1 MPRLRSA
8 VALGLA
14 AAAGL
19 SLTLAARE
27 RPSSS
32 TAAAQIGVA
41 DVLYRE
47 AEYRA
52 AMRVY
57 LQAAAVADVAL
68 RDRAREGAIRGALR
82 IGEFAVASTHAAALR
97 AARPGDPTA
106 LTLSGDALWASGL
119 FDESEAAYREVQ
131 AIAPG
136 HAASLAGLAKAL
148 ASRSR
153 LVEARQAAE
162 ASLAAAPSPEGWHA
176 LAQILERERDYP
188 GSADALTR
196 FIELLPPRER
206 AGRSRW
212 TMGQVHFL
220 RSFRGRVP
228 YEQVSERG
236 LTHTLPFQLVD
247 DKVIVRGKANGSR
260 MDFAVDT
267 GAEQAVLSVGAARKL
282 GVRPLSYTI
291 SAGVGQF
298 GLRGLQL
305 GMLDRFE
312 VGTLKLRNVP
322 VLIKNPALRDNPSD
336 DVESFSPLAF
346 GLSAVV
352 DYGRRMLVLSEALPE
367 EAADFELPLRMH
379 RLATVRGEVNGRP
392 KSFIVDTGGE
402 VISLNTTTARGLFRP
417 IERQRIGL
425 RVHGAS
431 GWDPEAYLL
440 PGVNLDFDEI
450 EYRNTPVVVLNLKMP
465 SALLGYDIGG
475 IVGHKFLGKYRVAL
489 DLPRSVVRLHRLP
502 GRP

>member
-1 MPRLRSA
+1 MRDRFRSGL
-8 VALGLA
+8 VLGLVL
-14 AAAGL
+14 AGV

-32 TAAAQIGVA
+32 TAAAQLGVA
-41 DVLYRE
+41 DVLFRE

-57 LQAAAVADVAL
+57 LEAASVDDPGL

-97 AARPGDPTA
+97 AARPDDPTA
-106 LTLSGDALWASGL
+106 LALSGDALWASGL
-119 FDESEAAYREVQ
+119 FDEAEAAYRDVQ
-131 AIAPG
+131 AVAPG
-136 HAASLAGLAKAL
+136 QALSLAGLAKAL

-153 LVEARQAAE
+153 LDEARQAAE
-162 ASLAAAPSPEGWHA
+162 ASLGAAPSPEGWHA
-176 LAQILERERDYP
+176 LAHILQRQRDYT
-188 GSADALTR
+188 GAAEALTR
-196 FIELLPPRER
+196 FAELLPPRDR
-206 AGRSRW
+206 ASRSHL

-220 RSFRGRVP
+220 RSFRGRTP
-228 YEQVSERG
+228 YLQVSAPG
-236 LTHTLPFQLVD
+236 LVHALPFRLVD
-247 DKVIVRGKANGSR
+247 DKVIVGARANGSR

-267 GAEQAVLSVGAARKL
+267 GSEQTVLSVGAARRL
-282 GVRPLSYTI
+282 GVRPLSSTI

-305 GMLDRFE
+305 GMLDSFE

-322 VLIKNPALRDNPSD
+322 VLIKSPALRDIPTD
-336 DVESFSPLAF
+336 EVESFSPLAF
-346 GLSAVV
+346 GLSAVI
-352 DYGRRMLVLSEALPE
+352 DYGTRKLVLSEALPDE
-367 EAADFELPLRMH
+367 EADFELPLRMH
-379 RLATVRGEVNGRP
+379 RLATVRGEVNGQPR
-392 KSFIVDTGGE
+392 SFIVDTGGE

-489 DLPRSVVRLHRLP
+489 DLPRSVVRLQRLS
-502 GRP
+502 GRR

>member
-1 MPRLRSA
+1 MPHRLRSSI
-8 VALGLA
+8 ALCLVV
-14 AAAGL
+14 AGL

-32 TAAAQIGVA
+32 TAAAQLGVA
-41 DVLYRE
+41 DVLFQQS
-47 AEYRA
+47 EYRA

-57 LQAAAVADVAL
+57 LQAAAVDDAAL
-68 RDRAREGAIRGALR
+68 RDRARAGAIRGALR
-82 IGEFAVASTHAAALR
+82 IGEFEVASAHAAALR
-97 AARPGDPTA
+97 AARPGDPAA

-131 AIAPG
+131 VIERG
-136 HAASLAGLAKAL
+136 HAASLAGLARAL

-153 LVEARQAAE
+153 LDEAQRAAE
-162 ASLAAAPSPEGWHA
+162 ASLAAAPSADAWHA
-176 LAQILERERDYP
+176 LGQILERRHEYA
-188 GSADALTR
+188 GAADAFTR
-196 FIELLPPRER
+196 FIEMLPPRER
-206 AGRSRW
+206 AGRSHW

-220 RSFRGRVP
+220 RSFHSRTP
-228 YEQVSERG
+228 YQQVSAPG
-236 LTHTLPFQLVD
+236 LTHLLPFRLVD
-247 DKVIVRGKANGSR
+247 DKVIVQARANGSR

-267 GAEQAVLSVGAARKL
+267 GAEQTVLSVGVARRL

-305 GMLDRFE
+305 GVLETFE
-312 VGTLKLRNVP
+312 VGTLRLRNVP
-322 VLIKNPALRDNPSD
+322 VLIKSPALRDIPSD

-352 DYGRRMLVLSEALPE
+352 DYGTRRLVLSEALPDE
-367 EAADFELPLRMH
+367 EADFELPLRMH
-379 RLATVRGEVNGRP
+379 RLATVRGEVNGQP

-489 DLPRSVVRLHRLP
+489 DLPRSVVRLHTLR
-502 GRP
+502 R

>member
-1 MPRLRSA
+1 MPDRLRPGL
-8 VALGLA
+8 VLGLVV
-14 AAAGL
+14 AGL
-19 SLTLAARE
+19 SLTLVARE
-27 RPSSS
+27 RPSTS
-32 TAAAQIGVA
+32 TAAAQLGVA
-41 DVLYRE
+41 DVLYE
-47 AEYRA
+47 QAEYRA

-57 LQAAAVADVAL
+57 LQAASVDDATL
-68 RDRAREGAIRGALR
+68 RDRARAGAVRGALR
-82 IGEFAVASTHAAALR
+82 VGEFAVASTHAAALR
-97 AARPGDPTA
+97 AARPADPVA

-131 AIAPG
+131 AIQPG
-136 HAASLAGLAKAL
+136 HARSLAGLAKAL

-153 LVEARQAAE
+153 LDEALEAAQ
-162 ASLAAAPSPEGWHA
+162 ASLVAAPSTEAWHV
-176 LAQILERERDYP
+176 LGQILERRRDYQ
-188 GSADALTR
+188 GAADAFTR
-196 FIELLPPRER
+196 FVESLPPRER
-206 AGRSRW
+206 AGRAHW

-220 RSFRGRVP
+220 RSFRNRVP
-228 YEQVSERG
+228 YEQVSAPG
-236 LTHTLPFQLVD
+236 LTHLLPFRLVD
-247 DKVIVRGKANGSR
+247 DKVIVRAKANGFR
-260 MDFAVDT
+260 VDFAVDT
-267 GAEQAVLSVGAARKL
+267 GAEQAVLSVGAARRL
-282 GVRPLSYTI
+282 GVRPISRTI

-305 GMLDRFE
+305 GMLDSFE
-312 VGTLKLRNVP
+312 VGTLKLRHVP
-322 VLIKNPALRDNPSD
+322 VLIKSPALRDVPTD
-336 DVESFSPLAF
+336 EVESFSPLAF
-346 GLSAVV
+346 NLSAVV
-352 DYGRRMLVLSEALPE
+352 DYGSRRLMMSEALPE
-367 EAADFELPLRMH
+367 ERADFELPLRLH

-417 IERQRIGL
+417 LERQRIGL

-489 DLPRSVVRLHRLP
+489 DLPRSVVRLHRL
-502 GRP
+502 RR